1 MQSDVAQLPL
11 ADRLW
16 AWFETNKKPALWG
29 AAVVVAV
36 GLISWFLIW
45 QHDEKEATASD
56 ALSNITAAQFI
67 WGPRP
72 DLASAY
78 QQIAAKYAGS
88 SAAVRA
94 SLMAAS
100 ALFTESKYAE
110 AQAQF
115 DKFTREHHD
124 SPLVGQAMLGIATC
138 LDAQGK
144 TPEAVTAYKELIERH
159 PNETFIPQA
168 KFSLALL
175 YEKQNKAEQARAL
188 YEEVERSVPYGYLGT
203 EAGMRIEELNAKNP
217 TLANTPPAPP
227 TPQFKL
233 EKK

>member
-16 AWFETNKKPALWG
+16 AWFETNKKPTLWG
-29 AAVVVAV
+29 TAVVVAV
-36 GLISWFLIW
+36 GLLAWFLIW
-45 QHDEKEATASD
+45 QHDEKEATAGD
-56 ALSNITAAQFI
+56 ALSNIAASQFI

-72 DLASAY
+72 DLAGAY
-78 QQIAAKYAGS
+78 QHIATTYAGS
-88 SAAVRA
+88 SASVRA
-94 SLMAAS
+94 SLMAAG
-100 ALFTESKYAE
+100 ALFTEGKYTE

-115 DKFTREHHD
+115 EKFTREHHD

-144 TPEAVTAYKELIERH
+144 TAEAAAAYKDLIDRH

-168 KFSLALL
+168 KFALGLL
-175 YEKQNKAEQARAL
+175 YEKQGKPDQARTL
-188 YEEVERSVPYGYLGT
+188 YEDVERTAPYGYLGT

-217 TLANTPPAPP
+217 TLAKTPSAPPAP
-227 TPQFKL
+227 QFKF